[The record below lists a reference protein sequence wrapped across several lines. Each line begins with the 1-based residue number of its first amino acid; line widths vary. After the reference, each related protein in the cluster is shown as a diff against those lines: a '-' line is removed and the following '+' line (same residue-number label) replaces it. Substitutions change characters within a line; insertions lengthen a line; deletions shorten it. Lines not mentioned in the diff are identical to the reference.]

1 MTHHCSPAMRATSLG
16 CLAFEDNTG
25 ASKCE
30 NFAGDRC
37 VVVSQES
44 KHIMY
49 IYRQYESNSIYIYIY
64 IFIKKN
70 IVRYHQQKPEH
81 TKEWDNRSTANP

>member
-1 MTHHCSPAMRATSLG
+1 MTYPCSLAMRATSLG

-37 VVVSQES
+37 VVVSQEDQY
-44 KHIMY
+44 IMY
-49 IYRQYESNSIYIYIY
+49 IYTNNLKVDLYIHQ
-64 IFIKKN
+64 KN

-81 TKEWDNRSTANP
+81 TKEWDNRSTANR